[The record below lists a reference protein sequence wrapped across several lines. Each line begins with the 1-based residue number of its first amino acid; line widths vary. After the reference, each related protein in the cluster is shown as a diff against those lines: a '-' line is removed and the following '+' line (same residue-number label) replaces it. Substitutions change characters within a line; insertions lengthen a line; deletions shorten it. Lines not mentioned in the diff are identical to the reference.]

1 MSKKKR
7 VLVKTQLVVAVARH
21 DSRNNNNNNRP
32 TSQSRPRN
40 RGAEWRRPL
49 CEALLNEYVGTV
61 SRLVAA
67 PVAAKDAAMQ
77 GGVA

>member
-21 DSRNNNNNNRP
+21 DSRNNNNNNNVRP
-32 TSQSRPRN
+32 TSQSRLRN

-49 CEALLNEYVGTV
+49 CEALLNQYVGTV
-61 SRLVAA
+61 SRL
-67 PVAAKDAAMQ
+67 VAAKDAAMQ